1 MGACNIEGTYV
12 STDWKT
18 GIEEVQKAYTE
29 EYGYQEGYSGGPN
42 CVSFT
47 YKGDFTSLPK
57 LSLRKYIHKRMDVLG
72 KREGEIVKIGNVGY
86 SIRQA
91 KIKDNGATPSFLQRY
106 LYKVKKPSVLLKF
119 SLNCFSVIAEGSVRD
134 MKALAREELRKA
146 KYVGSYYIVKKDK
159 YWKCIGE
166 QKIQKRTQRKTNDKI
181 MVLEMARYE
190 YYGWAPE

>member
-18 GIEEVQKAYTE
+18 GIEEVQKAYME
-29 EYGYQEGYSGGPN
+29 EHGYQEGYSGGPN

-57 LSLRKYIHKRMDVLG
+57 LSLRKYIHERMDVLG
-72 KREGEIVKIGNVGY
+72 NREGEIVKIGNIGY

-119 SLNCFSVIAEGSVRD
+119 SLNCFTVIAEGSVRD
-134 MKALAREELRKA
+134 MKALACEELRKA

-166 QKIQKRTQRKTNDKI
+166 QKKSKKDSKKDQ
-181 MVLEMARYE
+181 
-190 YYGWAPE
+190 

>member
-1 MGACNIEGTYV
+1 MGAYNIEGTYV

-29 EYGYQEGYSGGPN
+29 EYGYQEGYRGGPN

-72 KREGEIVKIGNVGY
+72 KREGEIIKIGNVGY

-91 KIKDNGATPSFLQRY
+91 KIKDNGATPSFLKRY
-106 LYKVKKPSVLLKF
+106 LSK
-119 SLNCFSVIAEGSVRD
+119 
-134 MKALAREELRKA
+134 
-146 KYVGSYYIVKKDK
+146 
-159 YWKCIGE
+159 
-166 QKIQKRTQRKTNDKI
+166 
-181 MVLEMARYE
+181 
-190 YYGWAPE
+190 